1 MTEGEKHMISWL
13 YNLALRYPPKT
24 LCLRLSHS
32 PMEVVGRGRALRNE
46 GLQEA
51 VNSVE

>member
-1 MTEGEKHMISWL
+1 MTEGEKHMISWH
-13 YNLALRYPPKT
+13 YNLALRYPPKA